1 MSMNLMDSAE
11 KQFNVA
17 LEVTIALS
25 FLFGMILFL
34 RLLLSA
40 VMFLLRHVFNTC
52 TVFVVTL
59 SIIHRLCSVYVVGSN
74 EVRLKYFN
82 LG

>member
-17 LEVTIALS
+17 LEVKFALS

-34 RLLLSA
+34 RLLLSGL
-40 VMFLLRHVFNTC
+40 MFLLTHVFNTC
-52 TVFVVTL
+52 TVYVVAL
-59 SIIHRLCSVYVVGSN
+59 SIIHRLCSVYVV
-74 EVRLKYFN
+74 V
-82 LG
+82 